1 MLVPSIARI
10 VVREAWGERP
20 QGVVVMVAV
29 AVIDVGV
36 EGNRKRQCPK
46 WRWLIVFMGKCFFR
60 ETQTCSYVLPI
71 FVVVV
76 QLPHIPAWE
85 IK

>member
-36 EGNRKRQCPK
+36 EGGIGRGN
-46 WRWLIVFMGKCFFR
+46 
-60 ETQTCSYVLPI
+60 
-71 FVVVV
+71 V
-76 QLPHIPAWE
+76 QSGGG
-85 IK
+85 